1 MLQSL
6 AFVLI
11 QQRLVHPLSKII
23 GLCWT
28 RGLILI
34 FWSQRRQKQCS
45 QSSSQ
50 YLVIWN
56 SKSCK
61 EKCKSFQ
68 TLRLALDFV
77 QQSHLQLQP
86 SQQPWIFSS
95 VRESSDCLV
104 GNEMP
109 SSWKSSR
116 LGRVPLT
123 PMTELRLVKCYRGS
137 DSTNLLA
144 SSSKNTSRIPW
155 VHIAA

>member
-1 MLQSL
+1 MLRSL

-11 QQRLVHPLSKII
+11 QQRLVHPLSKTV

-28 RGLILI
+28 RELIWI
-34 FWSQRRQKQCS
+34 FWSQRTQKQCS
-45 QSSSQ
+45 QSSSRCSA
-50 YLVIWN
+50 IWN

-61 EKCKSFQ
+61 ETCTSFQ
-68 TLRLALDFV
+68 THQLALDFV
-77 QQSHLQLQP
+77 QQSHLQLRS
-86 SQQPWIFSS
+86 SQQPWIFSY

-116 LGRVPLT
+116 SGRAPST
-123 PMTELRLVKCYRGS
+123 PMTMLRLVKCYRGS

-144 SSSKNTSRIPW
+144 SSSKNTSKIRW
-155 VHIAA
+155 AHIAA